1 MKTLPAYIGAAAFGL
16 KMGVFLPGSDLVGD
30 IAGRAEDL
38 DRDGLLHDGDVICIT
53 ESVVARV
60 QDNIVTTDQVAE
72 EVRAKLSLE
81 PTATLGVVFP
91 IASRNRFSVT
101 LEGLSK
107 AVNRGKVIVQ
117 LSYPQD
123 EVGNQVID
131 PAYVKG
137 QGGPDSVLRHGDIP
151 SEMLIHPVTKIDY
164 GAYYADV
171 IRTQGAEPVIIYGND
186 PLTILGEKP
195 EGIIVADIRTREQ
208 TKAKLQEVFPN
219 CITLQ
224 DICNQGA
231 VSSKWGLLGSN
242 MSSAGKLK
250 LLPRDGDQITG
261 DVQAEI
267 LKRTGRKVEVLIY
280 GDGAYKDPGTG
291 IYELADPVTTF
302 GHTAGLDNCIR
313 GGVKYKMLA
322 DKLHAEGR
330 AVSEIEAA
338 IQAAR
343 EQDLGS
349 DSMETEGTTPR
360 RMTDILAS
368 LADLVS
374 GSSDAGTPV
383 ILVKDIFRPT

>member
-16 KMGVFLPGSDLVGD
+16 KMGVFLPGSDLVGE
-30 IAGRAEDL
+30 IARRAEDL
-38 DRDGLLHDGDVICIT
+38 ARDGLLDDGDVICVT

-60 QDNIVTTDQVAE
+60 QDNIVTTDQVAK
-72 EVRAKLSLE
+72 EVRAKLSLA
-81 PTATLGVVFP
+81 PTATLGIVFP

-107 AVNRGKVIVQ
+107 AVNRGKVVVQ

-123 EVGNQVID
+123 EVGNQVVD
-131 PAYVKG
+131 PAYVES
-137 QGGPDSVLRHGDIP
+137 QGGLGKVLRHEDIP
-151 SEMLIHPVTKIDY
+151 SEMLTHPVTEIDY

-171 IRTQGAEPVIIYGND
+171 IKQQGAEPVIIYAND
-186 PLTILGEKP
+186 PLAILDEKP
-195 EGIIVADIRTREQ
+195 QGIIAADIRTREA

-224 DICNQGA
+224 DICSQGDIA
-231 VSSKWGLLGSN
+231 SRWGLLGSN
-242 MSSAGKLK
+242 MSSTGKLK
-250 LLPRDGDQITG
+250 LLPRDGDEITR
-261 DVQAEI
+261 DIQAAI
-267 LKRTGRKVEVLIY
+267 LARTGRKVEVLIY

-302 GHTAGLDNCIR
+302 GHTPGLDDSIR

-322 DKLHAEGR
+322 DKLHAEGKS
-330 AVSEIEAA
+330 VQEIENS
-338 IQAAR
+338 ILAAR
-343 EQDLGS
+343 EQELPS
-349 DSMETEGTTPR
+349 DSLETEGTTPR